1 MESVSGFWRKAWAFG
16 RVNIGLTD
24 SCFWDLT
31 IKEWEALL
39 KRARTNAETRDVYH
53 ASLMHLIYS
62 INRGKNSPNLSIDD
76 FKLLQS
82 NKSEEEIAD
91 EISNQ
96 LRALSQMS

>member
-1 MESVSGFWRKAWAFG
+1 M
-16 RVNIGLTD
+16 
-24 SCFWDLT
+24 
-31 IKEWEALL
+31 
-39 KRARTNAETRDVYH
+39 YH